1 MIAALFY
8 STLPMT
14 ADGFAHHD
22 VPVLKRRNQTLM
34 KNVGFAAAHWGMLIW
49 AMLIASSFFAA
60 AQVSQSIDPILLTGL
75 RLLFS
80 ALMFLP
86 LLLLKKSS
94 PISIQG
100 LLAHAVLGLL
110 LATYFGSLFEALRYT
125 SAVNTATLYTLV
137 PLMTLFFEVFLL
149 PSPNLKTRLLPMLI
163 AAAGAVLLTLKGS
176 APGQMPALYPV
187 LVFGAGCLAM
197 ALYSPLSQRFKAK
210 ALKGRDPVAMT
221 FWNMLFGSLFL
232 LVFCLF
238 SGGWRSALQ
247 LSTLDIGWLVYL
259 ALFGTLATFWLLH
272 RAIGVIAPSTVIS
285 YVYLNTLFVTLL
297 HWFWFRQQPLP
308 LEITGAALVGVGMLA
323 LVISSRNA
331 RTVTA

>member
-1 MIAALFY
+1 L
-8 STLPMT
+8 S
-14 ADGFAHHD
+14 
-22 VPVLKRRNQTLM
+22 KQ
-34 KNVGFAAAHWGMLIW
+34 VGFAAAHWGMLIW

-60 AQVSQSIDPILLTGL
+60 AQVSHSIDPILLTGL

-86 LLLLKKSS
+86 LLLLNNTS
-94 PISIQG
+94 PVSTKG

-149 PSPNLKTRLLPMLI
+149 PSPSLKARLLPMLV
-163 AAAGAVLLTLKGS
+163 AAVGAVLLTLKGS
-176 APGQMPALYPV
+176 TPGQVPGLYPV

-197 ALYSPLSQRFKAK
+197 ALYSPLSQRFKAGV
-210 ALKGRDPVAMT
+210 LKGRDPVAMT

-232 LVFCLF
+232 LLFCLF
-238 SGGWRSALQ
+238 SGGWRSGLH
-247 LSTLDIGWLVYL
+247 LSAPDIGWLVYL

-297 HWFWFRQQPLP
+297 HWFWLRQQPMMV
-308 LEITGAALVGVGMLA
+308 EIIGAALVGVGMLA